1 MLAIDIL
8 DAKKFFTKAGQT
20 LVDLTR
26 RSVSFFG
33 VDKQAGELYVVEPE
47 SEMRPDLIAHSLL
60 GSIVS
65 TGVLLKYNGISNPF
79 SIEQRQV
86 IRIPKSDDLEK
97 FTVEPDNIL
106 ANRSRKA
113 VDIVKPK
120 TAQDAKRI
128 EYLRNRGALAVPPS
142 VAIDESVRVV
152 NGKIV
157 FGSDVTSI
165 KKEDCPD
172 PISRAR
178 LKETLLKNKIF
189 G

>member
-1 MLAIDIL
+1 MLSIDVL
-8 DAKKFFTKAGQT
+8 DAKKFFVKAGQT
-20 LVDLTR
+20 IIDLTR
-26 RSVSFFG
+26 KSVSFLG
-33 VDKQAGELYVVEPE
+33 VDKQAGQIYFVEPE
-47 SEMRPDLIAHSLL
+47 VEMRPDLVAHSFL
-60 GSIVS
+60 GSILY

-79 SIEQRQV
+79 SLEQGQL
-86 IRIPKSDDLEK
+86 IRIPNSEDLEK
-97 FTVEPDNIL
+97 FLVDPDNIL

-120 TAQDAKRI
+120 TAQDTKRI
-128 EYLRNRGALAVPPS
+128 EYLRNRGALAVPPA
-142 VAIDESVRVV
+142 VALDESVRVV
-152 NGKIV
+152 NGRIV